1 MTKLDERKR
10 ILSAKKYF
18 NDFCNIREY
27 CFVENDGDLFSWHN
41 KIIKDFY
48 KIDREIV
55 SATFSIE
62 HSVKFT
68 LLWEKVYLFASKFP
82 WDFFTYRNG
91 VIAKVKINDMKSFL
105 KELFEKQYTY
115 DFYMLS
121 LNPDRVMAFCDNE
134 YDVEF
139 LYIVK

>member
-1 MTKLDERKR
+1 MTKLDGRKR

-18 NDFCNIREY
+18 NGFCAIREY
-27 CFVENDGDLFSWHN
+27 CFVENDGDLFLWHN

-55 SATFSIE
+55 SATFSIK
-62 HSVKFT
+62 HSVKFS
-68 LLWEKVYLFASKFP
+68 LLWEKVSLFASEFP
-82 WDFFTYRNG
+82 LVFFTYRNG
-91 VIAKVKINDMKSFL
+91 VIAKVEVNDMKSFL
-105 KELFEKQYTY
+105 KELFEKQHTY

-121 LNPDRVMAFCDNE
+121 LKPDRVMAFCDNE

-139 LYIVK
+139 LYVVK